1 MIQTNMTTLVHT
13 HKDERGISLLVVL
26 LIGTIMIFTSLA
38 IGQYALRTV
47 TAIRARSEATQ
58 TLYTAEQ
65 AFACVRYW
73 LNKDYRHFS
82 TVYGGATETA
92 VCNGVTY
99 NFNAGSDTASDGH
112 NPSYNGTT
120 GIGVFRI
127 PFSATDPT
135 RGGVIVEV
143 ERTNPLAMQF
153 DGFVRVYSQ
162 SDKETNNKTS
172 ERFQEYKYRV
182 LYGADIMFVVDR
194 SGSIDDDGD
203 RSDRTLA
210 TEWNEMLDAVNES
223 IRLLNRKVP
232 SPYMGL
238 LSFGTDP
245 TDTGRSVPE
254 GVEPDV
260 NLTDNIDLLVDD
272 QGTSGTP
279 ADEEDDVPMMDL
291 SPTATNLSLGI
302 AVAGAELMG
311 KYYPYNG
318 TPPISVLPFGE
329 NSGDFERIV
338 ADGSSDF
345 SDLPDQS
352 FSMDRND
359 SEYPDVMVVIT
370 DGAPNGIMTHV
381 QGVWNRSIV
390 DEDND
395 FFDAEL
401 HTYEIGEAK
410 IFRALNTASGKMIID
425 EMSDVASGGN
435 PATNEYQFC
444 DDSSN
449 KRPNTVFSDPI
460 LRSNI
465 YPHMAMCNATLI
477 ANQLKA
483 NGIIIIAVYIGSN
496 PATQEAVWLQN
507 EFVSY
512 TEDGDP
518 LFAIIDNYSDLQN
531 TLLYL
536 FESLDF
542 VQSR

>member
-1 MIQTNMTTLVHT
+1 MIQTNMHT
-13 HKDERGISLLVVL
+13 SAHTDKDERGITLLIVL

-38 IGQYALRTV
+38 VGQYALRTV
-47 TAIRARSEATQ
+47 TAIRARSDATQ

-82 TVYGGATETA
+82 TIAGA

-99 NFNAGSDTASDGH
+99 NFSTGSDTAADGH
-112 NPSYNGTT
+112 NPSYNSTT
-120 GIGVFRI
+120 GIGTFRI
-127 PFSATDPT
+127 PFDAANPT

-153 DGFVRVYSQ
+153 DGYVRVYSQ
-162 SDKETNNKTS
+162 SDTETNKKTS

-194 SGSIDDDGD
+194 SGSIDDGGN
-203 RSDRTLA
+203 RNDRTLV

-245 TDTGRSVPE
+245 TNTGRSVLE

-260 NLTDNIDLLVDD
+260 NLTDNIDLLIDD
-272 QGTSGTP
+272 QGTSGSP
-279 ADEEDDVPMMDL
+279 SDEADDVPQMDL
-291 SPTATNLSLGI
+291 SPAATNLSLGI
-302 AVAGAELMG
+302 AIAGAELMG

-318 TPPISVLPFGE
+318 TPPSSVLPFGE
-329 NSGDFERIV
+329 NSGDFEKIV
-338 ADGSSDF
+338 ASGSSNF
-345 SDLPDQS
+345 NSLPDQS
-352 FSMDRND
+352 PFSDRND

-381 QGVWNRSIV
+381 QNVWNRSIV
-390 DEDND
+390 DSDND

-410 IFRALNTASGKMIID
+410 IFRTPTVASGKMIID

-449 KRPNTVFSDPI
+449 KKPNTVFNDDPLI
-460 LRSNI
+460 RSN
-465 YPHMAMCNATLI
+465 YFPHMAMCNTTLI
-477 ANQLKA
+477 ANRLKA
-483 NGIIIIAVYIGSN
+483 NGIIILAVYVGSN
-496 PATQEAVWLQN
+496 PTTPEAYWLQN

-512 TEDGDP
+512 TDDGDP
-518 LFAIIDNYSDLQN
+518 LFAVITNYSDLQN